1 MVMTGTVDLKQNS
14 ILIPEHRFLRISPWK
29 CLIYIILI
37 LWSLTTIYPMFWL
50 INNSFKP
57 SSEVISR
64 SFDLAKGFDL
74 INYNTA
80 VERINILKSY
90 YNSLIISGSVV
101 LLVMIFAGLSGYAIA
116 RYKFPLKNVI
126 YTALVG
132 SILFP
137 VFSTVVPVFI
147 MLSKLGLVSKQLGL
161 ILPQTAGNL
170 PFAILVLSAYMVTI
184 PLALEEAAYIDGCS
198 TWQRFIKIIVP
209 IAKPSFAT
217 VAIFTF
223 LWSYNDLFMSLVILR
238 KKESYPICVLLSQI
252 SSIYKTDFGLMAAAV
267 TMTVVPV
274 MIIYLLAQSQII
286 KGLTAGAIK
295 G

>member
-1 MVMTGTVDLKQNS
+1 MTGKINGEQNAA
-14 ILIPEHRFLRISPWK
+14 LIPETGLSRVSPWK
-29 CLIYIILI
+29 CLIYIVLS

-57 SSEVISR
+57 SGDVISR
-64 SFDLAKGFDL
+64 SFGLAGSFDL
-74 INYNTA
+74 INYNIA
-80 VERINILKSY
+80 VERINILKAY

-101 LLVMIFAGLSGYAIA
+101 LLVMILAGLSAYVMA
-116 RYKFPLKNVI
+116 RYKFPLKSVI

-137 VFSTVVPVFI
+137 VFSTVVPVFT
-147 MLSKLGLVSKQLGL
+147 MLSKMGVVSTHLGL

-170 PFAILVLSAYMVTI
+170 PFAILILSAYMATI
-184 PLALEEAAYIDGCS
+184 PVTLEEASYMDGCS
-198 TWQRFIKIIVP
+198 MWQRFAKIIVP
-209 IAKPSFAT
+209 IARPSFAT
-217 VAIFTF
+217 VGIFTF

-238 KKESYPICVLLSQI
+238 KRESYPICVLLSQI
-252 SSIYKTDFGLMAAAV
+252 SSIYGTDFGLMAAAV

-274 MIIYLLAQSQII
+274 MIIYLLAQNQII

-295 G
+295 E

>member
-1 MVMTGTVDLKQNS
+1 MTGFTDMKRNTLF
-14 ILIPEHRFLRISPWK
+14 IPEIRTCRISPGK
-29 CLIYIILI
+29 FMIYIILS
-37 LWSLTTIYPMFWL
+37 LWALTTIYPMFWL

-57 SSEVISR
+57 SSEVITR

-74 INYNTA
+74 VNYNTA
-80 VERINILKSY
+80 VERINILRAY
-90 YNSLIISGSVV
+90 ANSLIISGSVV
-101 LLVMIFAGLSGYAIA
+101 VLVMIFAGLSGYAIA
-116 RYKFPLKNVI
+116 KYKFPLKNVI
-126 YTALVG
+126 YSALVG

-137 VFSTVVPVFI
+137 VFSTVVPVFV
-147 MLSKLGLVSKQLGL
+147 MLSKLGLISKQLGL

-184 PLALEEAAYIDGCS
+184 PVEMEEAAYIDGCN
-198 TWQRFIKIIVP
+198 TWQRFAKIIVP
-209 IAKPSFAT
+209 IARPSFAT

-238 KKESYPICVLLSQI
+238 KKESYPIGVLLSQI

-274 MIIYLLAQSQII
+274 MIIYMLAQGHII

>member
-1 MVMTGTVDLKQNS
+1 MTGKIDAKQNAA
-14 ILIPEHRFLRISPWK
+14 LIPETRLSRVSPWK
-29 CLIYIILI
+29 CLIYIVLS

-57 SSEVISR
+57 SGEVISR
-64 SFDLAKGFDL
+64 SFSLAGSFDL

-80 VERINILKSY
+80 VERINILKAY

-101 LLVMIFAGLSGYAIA
+101 LLVMILAGLSAYVMA
-116 RYKFPLKNVI
+116 RYKFPLKGVI

-137 VFSTVVPVFI
+137 VFSTVVPVFT
-147 MLSKLGLVSKQLGL
+147 MLSKMGLVSTHLGL

-170 PFAILVLSAYMVTI
+170 PFAILILSAYMATI
-184 PLALEEAAYIDGCS
+184 PVTLEEASYMDGCS
-198 TWQRFIKIIVP
+198 TWQRFAKIIVP
-209 IAKPSFAT
+209 IARPSFAT
-217 VAIFTF
+217 VGIFTF

-238 KKESYPICVLLSQI
+238 KRESYPICVLLSQI
-252 SSIYKTDFGLMAAAV
+252 SSIYGTDFGLMAAAV